1 MGLIGV
7 QKQPIHFSGSDFIVP
22 LSMEGVPHKAARALV
37 KAGKQGVHSEVETF
51 NAITLGIAQ
60 VVF

>member
-1 MGLIGV
+1 MS
-7 QKQPIHFSGSDFIVP
+7 KTTYSFFGSDFIVP

-37 KAGKQGVHSEVETF
+37 KAGKQGVHFEVQPF

>member
-1 MGLIGV
+1 MLVVVKNNLSFFPGLISSFHS
-7 QKQPIHFSGSDFIVP
+7 PR
-22 LSMEGVPHKAARALV
+22 KAVRARRPRALV
-37 KAGKQGVHSEVETF
+37 KAGKQGVHFGVDPF